1 MILKTRILAS
11 QWETMEMKMRLWKTR
26 LPINLFPNLQS
37 WMMTLRQLLLL
48 TCQQL
53 HADEKDAVADHKE
66 EITNEQVKEAT
77 PQALEEVAK
86 DVNDLPSNYIY
97 LDIQIIVRMFLVQLV
112 KFWIIFFP

>member
-1 MILKTRILAS
+1 
-11 QWETMEMKMRLWKTR
+11 
-26 LPINLFPNLQS
+26 
-37 WMMTLRQLLLL
+37 MMTLRQLLLL

-53 HADEKDAVADHKE
+53 HADEKDAVEDHKE